1 MFDFGL
7 SDTYRIFLEVVDLAV
22 LNAVLDRLKTFG
34 VKLADSIFA
43 DACHKAVLR
52 SDLEIFVFSLR
63 YPLAVLGVQALDPGW
78 LLVRSQ

>member
-63 YPLAVLGVQALDPGW
+63 YPLVVLGVQALDPGS
-78 LLVRSQ
+78 LLFRSQ

>member
-1 MFDFGL
+1 MFDLGL

-22 LNAVLDRLKTFG
+22 LNAVLDRLESFG

-52 SDLEIFVFSLR
+52 SDLEVFVSSLR
-63 YPLAVLGVQALDPGW
+63 DPLTVLSMQALDPGS
-78 LLVRSQ
+78 LLFRSQ